1 MLSSK
6 AVLMGEMIKKTAQDV
21 VERMAF
27 VQHLIDDVK
36 ALEFLL
42 EKGLFE
48 DDIVRIGAE
57 QELCLIDKDYRPYG
71 VNLKLLE
78 AINEDHFTTELASYN
93 IEINLDPFE
102 LKGDCFSRVEHQLR
116 DLLQLAAKNA
126 STLDAKI
133 LLAGILPTISKK
145 EVGLDYLT
153 PIPRYF
159 ALNEMLRT
167 YKGGDFN
174 LKIRGVDELFLKHD
188 SVMFE
193 ACNTSFQL
201 HLQIPS
207 HDFVQSYNWA
217 QAIAGP
223 VLSVCCNSPMLMGRE
238 LWKETRI
245 ALFQQS
251 LDTRKTA
258 SALRNQT
265 PRVGFGDQWEKG
277 SVAEIFKQDISKHRI
292 LLTKPIKENSLEKLN
307 NGEIPKLPALC
318 LHNGTVYRW
327 NRACYGVGGGKP
339 HLRIENRYIPSGPSV
354 LDEMANF
361 AFWIGLMKGRPKQ
374 FDDMSSQMDFKE
386 AKTNFIKAARSGKE
400 TLFSWCGESYSSK
413 KLILNKLLPI
423 AYKGLHR
430 CGIDDEDVERLL
442 GIIEA
447 RTKGRT
453 GEQWQVA
460 NLRTLKTR
468 YKTDK
473 SLVLLTKKMVENQA
487 NHLPIHEWEDI
498 HLEKV
503 KRKPQLVKELMTTHL
518 IKLNEDDYLSM
529 AKAIMEWNGIHHIP
543 VEDDNGELTGLLTWS
558 YLNSL
563 ENQYSFE
570 STLVAE
576 VMIKEVK
583 TISPESEVSI
593 ALEAMKKDEIG
604 CLPVV
609 IDNTMVGILSKTD
622 FS

>member
-1 MLSSK
+1 
-6 AVLMGEMIKKTAQDV
+6 MGEMIKQRSQNT

-27 VQHLIDDVK
+27 VQHLIDDIK
-36 ALEFLL
+36 ALETLL
-42 EKGLFE
+42 ENGSFE

-57 QELCLIDKDYRPYG
+57 QELCLINEEYRPYG
-71 VNLKLLE
+71 VNLELLK
-78 AINEDHFTTELASYN
+78 AIDDAHFTTELANYN

-102 LKGDCFSRVEHQLR
+102 LKGDCFSLVEKQLR
-116 DLLQLAAKNA
+116 SLLQKAAAKA
-126 STLDAKI
+126 EGIGAKL
-133 LLAGILPTISKK
+133 LLAGILPTIGKK

-159 ALNEMLRT
+159 ALNDMLKA
-167 YKGGDFN
+167 YKGDDFN

-207 HDFVQSYNWA
+207 HDFISSYNWA

-258 SALRNQT
+258 FALRNQT
-265 PRVGFGDQWEKG
+265 PRVGFGDDWESG
-277 SVAEIFKQDISKHRI
+277 SVAEIFKKDISKHRI
-292 LLTKPIKENSLEKLN
+292 LLTKEIEENSLDKIKQ
-307 NGEIPKLPALC
+307 GEVPKLPALC

-327 NRACYGVGGGKP
+327 NRPCYGVGGGKP

-361 AFWIGLMKGRPKQ
+361 AFWVGLMKGRPKS
-374 FDDMSSQMDFKE
+374 FDDMPSQMDFKS
-386 AKTNFIKAARSGKE
+386 AKTNFIKAARTGKE
-400 TLFSWCGESYSSK
+400 TLFSWCGEAYSAK
-413 KLILNKLLPI
+413 KLVLNKLLPI
-423 AYKGLHR
+423 AYKGLHK
-430 CGIDDEDVERLL
+430 CGIDDADVERLL

-447 RTKGRT
+447 RTNGRT

-460 NLRTLKTR
+460 NIRELKKR
-468 YKTDK
+468 YKTSK
-473 SLVLLTKKMVENQA
+473 SLVLLTEQMVENQSE
-487 NHLPIHEWEDI
+487 NLPIHLWKDI
-498 HLEKV
+498 DIQEIS
-503 KRKPQLVKELMTTHL
+503 RKPKLVKEMMTSHVL
-518 IKLNEDDYLSM
+518 KLYEDDFISM
-529 AKAIMEWNGIHHIP
+529 AKAIMEWNQIHHIP
-543 VEDDNGELTGLLTWS
+543 VENDQGELVGLLTWS
-558 YLNSL
+558 YLESL
-563 ENQYSFE
+563 DQSINLEQ
-570 STLVAE
+570 TTVAD
-576 VMIKEVK
+576 VMITDV
-583 TISPESEVSI
+583 VSI
-593 ALEAMKKDEIG
+593 GPDERIDSASAILNRHEIG

-609 IDNTMVGILSKTD
+609 LGKTLVGILSKQD
-622 FS
+622 LVR

>member
-1 MLSSK
+1 
-6 AVLMGEMIKKTAQDV
+6 MGEMIKQNSQDII
-21 VERMAF
+21 ERMAF

-36 ALEFLL
+36 ALELLL
-42 EKGLFE
+42 EKDLFE

-57 QELCLIDKDYRPYG
+57 QELCLINKNYRPFG

-78 AINEDHFTTELASYN
+78 AIDDKHFTTELASYN

-102 LKGDCFSRVEHQLR
+102 LRGNCFSNVENQLR
-116 DLLQLAAKNA
+116 TLLQKA
-126 STLDAKI
+126 SKKAEALDAKL

-145 EVGLDYLT
+145 EVGLGYLT

-159 ALNEMLRT
+159 ALNEMLKT

-174 LKIRGVDELFLKHD
+174 MKIRGVDELFLKHD

-207 HDFVQSYNWA
+207 RDFVQSYNWA

-251 LDTRKTA
+251 LDTRKIS

-265 PRVGFGDQWEKG
+265 PRVGFGDHWEKG
-277 SVAEIFKQDISKHRI
+277 DVAQIFKQDISKHRI
-292 LLTKPIKENSLEKLN
+292 LLTKPIAENSLEKIN
-307 NGEIPKLPALC
+307 KGEIPKLPALC

-327 NRACYGVGGGKP
+327 NRACYGLGGGKP
-339 HLRIENRYIPSGPSV
+339 HLRIENRYIPSGPSI

-361 AFWIGLMKGRPKQ
+361 AFWVGLMKGRPRQ
-374 FDDMSSQMDFKE
+374 FDDMPSQMDFKS
-386 AKTNFIKAARSGKE
+386 AKTNFIKAARNGKE
-400 TLFSWCGESYSSK
+400 SIFSWCGESYSAK
-413 KLILNKLLPI
+413 KLVLNKLLPI

-460 NLRTLKTR
+460 NIRALKKR
-468 YKTDK
+468 FKTDK
-473 SLVLLTKKMVENQA
+473 ALVLLTKKMMENQ
-487 NHLPIHEWEDI
+487 NKHLPIHDWEDI
-498 HLEKV
+498 DLEKIS
-503 KRKPQLVKELMTTHL
+503 RKPRLVKELMTTHL
-518 IKLNEDDYLSM
+518 LKLNINDYVSM

-543 VEDDNGELTGLLTWS
+543 VENDDGEIAGLLTWS
-558 YLNSL
+558 YLESL
-563 ENQYSFE
+563 EKEHNFE
-570 STLVAE
+570 NTLVSE
-576 VMIKEVK
+576 IMIMDVI
-583 TISPESEVSI
+583 TISPEAELSP
-593 ALEAMKKDEIG
+593 ALKIMQEKKIG

-609 IDNTMVGILSKTD
+609 LDKTLVGILSKTD

>member
-1 MLSSK
+1 
-6 AVLMGEMIKKTAQDV
+6 MGEMIKNNTKDI

-27 VQHLIDDVK
+27 VQHLIDDIK
-36 ALEFLL
+36 ALELLL
-42 EKGLFE
+42 ERGLFE

-57 QELCLIDKDYRPYG
+57 QELCLIDEDYRPFG
-71 VNLKLLE
+71 VNLELLD
-78 AINEDHFTTELASYN
+78 AINDAHFTTELASYN

-102 LKGDCFSRVEHQLR
+102 LKGNCFSLVEDQLR
-116 DLLQLAAKNA
+116 RLLEKAAKKAKGLNA
-126 STLDAKI
+126 KL
-133 LLAGILPTISKK
+133 LLAGILPTIGKK
-145 EVGLDYLT
+145 EVGLDHLT

-159 ALNEMLRT
+159 ALNEMLKT

-174 LKIRGVDELFLKHD
+174 LKIRGVDELFLRHD

-223 VLSVCCNSPMLMGRE
+223 VLSVCCNSPLLMGRE

-265 PRVGFGDQWEKG
+265 PRVGFGDHWEKG
-277 SVAEIFKQDISKHRI
+277 DVAEIFKQDISKHRI
-292 LLTKPIKENSLEKLN
+292 LLTKPIEQNSLEKLN

-327 NRACYGVGGGKP
+327 NRACYGVGNGKP

-354 LDEMANF
+354 LDEIANF
-361 AFWIGLMKGRPKQ
+361 AFWVGLMKGRPKA
-374 FDDMSSQMDFKE
+374 FDDMPSQMDFKA

-400 TLFSWCGESYSSK
+400 TLFSWCGESYTAK
-413 KLILNKLLPI
+413 KLVLNKLLPI

-430 CGIDDEDVERLL
+430 CGVDDEDVERLL

-460 NLRTLKTR
+460 NLRKLKKKF
-468 YKTDK
+468 KTDK
-473 SLVLLTKKMVENQA
+473 SLVLLTKKMVENQT
-487 NHLPIHEWEDI
+487 NNLPIHKWEDI

-503 KRKPQLVKELMTTHL
+503 KRTPRLVKELMTTHL
-518 IKLNEDDYLSM
+518 LKLNEDDYVSM

-543 VEDDNGELTGLLTWS
+543 VENDHGELAGLLTWG
-558 YLNSL
+558 YLESL
-563 ENQYSFE
+563 EKEVNFE
-570 STLVAE
+570 STVVSD
-576 VMIKEVK
+576 VMIKDVI
-583 TISPESEVSI
+583 TISPESEVSL
-593 ALEAMKKDEIG
+593 ALASMETNKIG

-609 IDNTMVGILSKTD
+609 LDNTLVGILSKTD

>member
-1 MLSSK
+1 
-6 AVLMGEMIKKTAQDV
+6 MGEMIKKNTQDT

-27 VQHLIDDVK
+27 VQNLIDDIK
-36 ALEFLL
+36 ALELL
-42 EKGLFE
+42 LDRGLFE

-57 QELCLIDKDYRPYG
+57 QELCLIDEDYRPFG
-71 VNLKLLE
+71 VNLKLLD
-78 AINEDHFTTELASYN
+78 AIDDGHFTTELASYN

-102 LKGDCFSRVEHQLR
+102 LKGDCFAKVENQLR
-116 DLLQLAAKNA
+116 TLLNKADKHAKK
-126 STLDAKI
+126 LGAKL
-133 LLAGILPTISKK
+133 LLAGILPTIGKK

-159 ALNEMLRT
+159 ALNEMLKA

-207 HDFVQSYNWA
+207 YDFVPSYNWA

-251 LDTRKTA
+251 LDTRRTA

-265 PRVGFGDQWEKG
+265 PRVGFGDHWEKG
-277 SVAEIFKQDISKHRI
+277 DVAEIFKQDISKHRI
-292 LLTKPIKENSLEKLN
+292 LLTKAIEENSLDKLEK
-307 NGEIPKLPALC
+307 GEIPKLPALC

-361 AFWIGLMKGRPKQ
+361 AFWVGLMKGRPKA
-374 FDDMSSQMDFKE
+374 FDDMAAVMDFKS
-386 AKTNFIKAARSGKE
+386 AKTNFIKAARNGKE
-400 TLFSWCGESYSSK
+400 TIFSWCGEPYSAR
-413 KLILNKLLPI
+413 KLVLNKLLPI
-423 AYKGLHR
+423 AYKGLHK
-430 CGIDDEDVERLL
+430 CNIDDEDVERLL

-447 RTKGRT
+447 RTKGKT

-460 NLRTLKTR
+460 NIRALKKK

-473 SLVLLTKKMVENQA
+473 SLVLLTKK
-487 NHLPIHEWEDI
+487 HGRWD
-498 HLEKV
+498 
-503 KRKPQLVKELMTTHL
+503 
-518 IKLNEDDYLSM
+518 
-529 AKAIMEWNGIHHIP
+529 
-543 VEDDNGELTGLLTWS
+543 
-558 YLNSL
+558 
-563 ENQYSFE
+563 
-570 STLVAE
+570 
-576 VMIKEVK
+576 
-583 TISPESEVSI
+583 
-593 ALEAMKKDEIG
+593 
-604 CLPVV
+604 
-609 IDNTMVGILSKTD
+609 
-622 FS
+622 

>member
-1 MLSSK
+1 
-6 AVLMGEMIKKTAQDV
+6 MGEMIQNSTKDTT
-21 VERMAF
+21 ERMAF

-36 ALEFLL
+36 ALELLL
-42 EKGLFE
+42 ERGLFE

-57 QELCLIDKDYRPYG
+57 QELCLIDSDYRPYG

-78 AINEDHFTTELASYN
+78 AINEGHFTTELASYN

-102 LKGDCFSRVEHQLR
+102 LKGDCFSRVENQLR
-116 DLLQLAAKNA
+116 SYLQLAAEKA
-126 STLDAKI
+126 KTFDAKL
-133 LLAGILPTISKK
+133 LLAGILPTIGKK

-159 ALNEMLRT
+159 ALNDMLKAN
-167 YKGGDFN
+167 KGGDFN

-207 HDFVQSYNWA
+207 IDFIQSYNWS

-238 LWKETRI
+238 LWKESRI

-251 LDTRKTA
+251 LDTRKTS

-265 PRVGFGDQWEKG
+265 PRVGFGDHWEKG
-277 SVAEIFKQDISKHRI
+277 NVADIFKQDISKHRI
-292 LLTKPIKENSLEKLN
+292 LLTKPIEENSLDKLQ

-374 FDDMSSQMDFKE
+374 FDDMPSQMDFKA

-400 TLFSWCGESYSSK
+400 TLFSWCGETYSAK

-423 AYKGLHR
+423 AYKGLHK
-430 CGIDDEDVERLL
+430 CGVDDEDVERLL

-460 NLRTLKTR
+460 NIRELKKR
-468 YKTDK
+468 FKTDK
-473 SLVLLTKKMVENQA
+473 SLVLLTKKMVENQ
-487 NHLPIHEWEDI
+487 NKHLPIHAWEDI
-498 HLEKV
+498 HLDKV
-503 KRKPQLVKELMTTHL
+503 TRRPRLVKELMTTHL

-529 AKAIMEWNGIHHIP
+529 AKAIMEWNEIHHIP
-543 VEDDNGELTGLLTWS
+543 VENDKGDLAGLLTWN
-558 YLNSL
+558 YLESL
-563 ENQYSFE
+563 EEEVDFE
-570 STLVAE
+570 STAVSA
-576 VMIKEVK
+576 VMIKEVI
-583 TISPESEVSI
+583 TISPEAELSE
-593 ALEAMKKDEIG
+593 ALAQLEVHEIG
-604 CLPVV
+604 CLPV
-609 IDNTMVGILSKTD
+609 ILNDTLVGILSKTD
-622 FS
+622 FN

>member
-1 MLSSK
+1 
-6 AVLMGEMIKKTAQDV
+6 MGEMIKKNTQDTV
-21 VERMAF
+21 QRMAF
-27 VQHLIDDVK
+27 VQHLIDDIK
-36 ALEFLL
+36 ALELLL

-57 QELCLIDKDYRPYG
+57 QELCLIDEDYRPFG
-71 VNLKLLE
+71 VNLNLLE
-78 AINEDHFTTELASYN
+78 AIDDSHFTTELASYN
-93 IEINLDPFE
+93 VEINLDPFE
-102 LKGDCFSRVEHQLR
+102 LTGDCFAQVEKQLR
-116 DLLQLAAKNA
+116 TLLNKANRNAKKM
-126 STLDAKI
+126 DANL
-133 LLAGILPTISKK
+133 LLAGILPTIGKK

-153 PIPRYF
+153 PIPRYS
-159 ALNEMLRT
+159 ALNEMLKA

-265 PRVGFGDQWEKG
+265 PRVGFGDHWENG
-277 SVAEIFKQDISKHRI
+277 DVAKIFKQDISKHRI
-292 LLTKPIKENSLEKLN
+292 LLTKPIQENSLQKID
-307 NGEIPKLPALC
+307 NGEIPKLPALT

-327 NRACYGVGGGKP
+327 NRPCYGVGGGKP

-361 AFWIGLMKGRPKQ
+361 AFWVGLMRGRPKT
-374 FDDMSSQMDFKE
+374 FDDMASQMDFKS
-386 AKTNFIKAARSGKE
+386 AKTNFIKAARNGKE
-400 TLFSWCGESYSSK
+400 SIFSWCGEPYSAK
-413 KLILNKLLPI
+413 KLVLNKLLPI
-423 AYKGLHR
+423 AYKGLHKS
-430 CGIDDEDVERLL
+430 GVDDEDVERLL

-460 NLRTLKTR
+460 NMRALKKK

-473 SLVLLTKKMVENQA
+473 SLVLLTKKMVENQKK
-487 NHLPIHEWEDI
+487 HLPIHEWKDI
-498 HLEKV
+498 HIDKV
-503 KRKPQLVKELMTTHL
+503 KRKPRLVKELMTTHL
-518 IKLNEDDYLSM
+518 LNLNTDDYVSM
-529 AKAIMEWNGIHHIP
+529 ARAIMEWNGIHHIP
-543 VEDDNGELTGLLTWS
+543 VENDNGQLKGLLTWS

-563 ENQYSFE
+563 KDKHDFE
-570 STLVAE
+570 RTKVAE
-576 VMIKEVK
+576 VMIKDVM
-583 TISPESEVSI
+583 TISPEAEVSI
-593 ALEAMKKDEIG
+593 ALEIMEKNGIG
-604 CLPVV
+604 CLPVL
-609 IDNTMVGILSKTD
+609 IDNTLVGILSKTD

>member
-1 MLSSK
+1 
-6 AVLMGEMIKKTAQDV
+6 MGEMIKQNSQDV
-21 VERMAF
+21 AERMAF

-36 ALEFLL
+36 ALELLL
-42 EKGLFE
+42 EKDLFE
-48 DDIVRIGAE
+48 DDVVRVGAE
-57 QELCLIDKDYRPYG
+57 QELCLIDGDYRPFG
-71 VNLKLLE
+71 INLKLLKS
-78 AINEDHFTTELASYN
+78 IDDNHFTTELANYN
-93 IEINLDPFE
+93 LEINLDPFKLE
-102 LKGDCFSRVEHQLR
+102 GDCFSRVENQLR
-116 DLLQLAAKNA
+116 TLLQKAAKKAETFNA
-126 STLDAKI
+126 KL
-133 LLAGILPTISKK
+133 LLAGILPTIGKK

-159 ALNEMLRT
+159 ALNEMLKA

-201 HLQIPS
+201 HLQVPS
-207 HDFVQSYNWA
+207 YDFVQSYNWA

-251 LDTRKTA
+251 LDTRKIS

-265 PRVGFGDQWEKG
+265 PRVGFGDDWEKKD
-277 SVAEIFKQDISKHRI
+277 VAQIFKQDISKHRI
-292 LLTKPIKENSLEKLN
+292 LLTKPIEENSLEKIN
-307 NGEIPKLPALC
+307 RGEIPKLPALC

-354 LDEMANF
+354 LDEIANF
-361 AFWIGLMKGRPKQ
+361 AFWVGLMKGRPKQ
-374 FDDMSSQMDFKE
+374 FDDMPSQMDFKSV
-386 AKTNFIKAARSGKE
+386 KTNFIKAARNGKE
-400 TLFSWCGESYSSK
+400 SIFSWCGEPYSAK
-413 KLILNKLLPI
+413 KLVLNKLLPI
-423 AYKGLHR
+423 AYKGLHK

-460 NLRTLKTR
+460 NIRALKKKF
-468 YKTDK
+468 KTDK
-473 SLVLLTKKMVENQA
+473 SLVLLTKKMVENQTK
-487 NHLPIHEWEDI
+487 HLPIHEWEDI
-498 HLEKV
+498 DLEKIS
-503 KRKPQLVKELMTTHL
+503 RKPRLVKELMTTHL
-518 IKLNEDDYLSM
+518 IKLNTNDYVSV
-529 AKAIMEWNGIHHIP
+529 AKAIMEWNSIHHIP
-543 VEDDNGELTGLLTWS
+543 VENDNGEIAGLLTWS
-558 YLNSL
+558 YLESL
-563 ENQYSFE
+563 EDKCNFE
-570 STLVAE
+570 STIVSE
-576 VMIKEVK
+576 VMITDVR
-583 TISPESEVSI
+583 TISPESELSS
-593 ALEAMKKDEIG
+593 ALEIMTHHNIG

-609 IDNTMVGILSKTD
+609 RENTLVGILSKTD

>member
-1 MLSSK
+1 
-6 AVLMGEMIKKTAQDV
+6 MGEMIKKTSRNR
-21 VERMAF
+21 VERMTF

-36 ALEFLL
+36 ALELLL
-42 EKGLFE
+42 ERGLFE

-57 QELCLIDKDYRPYG
+57 QELCLIDEDYRPFG
-71 VNLKLLE
+71 INLKLLE
-78 AINEDHFTTELASYN
+78 SINDEHFTTELASYN

-102 LKGDCFSRVEHQLR
+102 LKGDCFTKVEDQLR
-116 DLLQLAAKNA
+116 TLLQKADKKAK
-126 STLDAKI
+126 SLKAKL
-133 LLAGILPTISKK
+133 LLAGILPTIGKK

-159 ALNEMLRT
+159 ALNDMLKA

-265 PRVGFGDQWEKG
+265 PRVGFGDHWEKG
-277 SVAEIFKQDISKHRI
+277 DVANIFKQDISKHRI
-292 LLTKPIKENSLEKLN
+292 LLTKPIEESSLEKLEK
-307 NGEIPKLPALC
+307 GEIPKLPALC

-327 NRACYGVGGGKP
+327 NRACYGIGGGKP

-374 FDDMSSQMDFKE
+374 FDDMPSQMDFKA

-400 TLFSWCGESYSSK
+400 TLFSWCGEHYSAK
-413 KLILNKLLPI
+413 KLVLNKLLPI
-423 AYKGLHR
+423 AYKGLHK
-430 CGIDDEDVERLL
+430 CGVDDKDVERLL

-460 NLRTLKTR
+460 NIRALKKR

-473 SLVLLTKKMVENQA
+473 SLVLLTKKMVENQTQ
-487 NHLPIHEWEDI
+487 HLPIHEWEDI
-498 HLEKV
+498 HLENIS
-503 KRKPQLVKELMTTHL
+503 RKPRLVKELMTTHL
-518 IKLNEDDYLSM
+518 IKLNGDDYLSM
-529 AKAIMEWNGIHHIP
+529 ANAIMDWNGIHHIP
-543 VEDDNGELTGLLTWS
+543 VENDEGKLIGLLTWN
-558 YLNSL
+558 YLQTL
-563 ENQYSFE
+563 EEVNFE
-570 STLVAE
+570 STTVAE

-583 TISPESEVSI
+583 TISPEAELSV
-593 ALEAMKKDEIG
+593 ALNQMETYQIG
-604 CLPVV
+604 CLPV
-609 IDNTMVGILSKTD
+609 ILNDTLVGILSKTD